1 VNGESTKEFKQTL
14 QREVVRQWFQA
25 HPNYQRQ
32 YQAKQKQRRAELGTA
47 LNGTLPV
54 KTLKKITYSIAV
66 TRQLKLE
73 EKVHKV
79 VPTTDRE
86 PAKKKQR
93 RHNHNATHLNT
104 PSTPADS
111 DC

>member
-1 VNGESTKEFKQTL
+1 MNGESSREFKQRS

-25 HPNYQRQ
+25 HPNYQRE
-32 YQAKQKQRRAELGTA
+32 YQAKQKQLRAELGTA

-54 KTLKKITYSIAV
+54 KVSKKIAYQV
-66 TRQLKLE
+66 TVRRSLKPE
-73 EKVHKV
+73 ERVQRD
-79 VPTTDRE
+79 PPR
-86 PAKKKQR
+86 KKQR
-93 RHNHNATHLNT
+93 RHHNTHATHLNT